1 MTLAESFLHLFNWLP
16 LAILVGGVLLGLAV
30 GVMPGIT
37 AGMLMALTLPFT
49 YYMTSTNAV
58 ILLVAMFVGGVSGGL
73 ITATLMRIPGE
84 PNAVMTCLDGF
95 PLAKSGHAGRA
106 LGLGNAAS
114 IVGGGLSWLA
124 LVLLA
129 PPLARVAVVFGPW
142 ENFALVVMALVLIA
156 ALSAGSL
163 LKGLIAGV
171 FGMLV
176 SMPGVDESSGMLRL
190 NFGFHALDSGFNILP
205 VIIGAF
211 ALSQLLADTMH
222 LESQGGETVKANMRG
237 ILISV
242 RDYVTHGWNML
253 RSSLI
258 GIWIGIL
265 PGVGAT
271 IASIIAYTTA
281 KNVSR
286 TPEKFGTG
294 SEEAIVAAES
304 ANNAT
309 TGGTLIP
316 LLTLGIPGGLTDSIL
331 LGALV
336 IHNLQPGPLLYVNNP
351 GVVNTIMSTHL
362 LAHVFM
368 FLFMTVG
375 CVLFARLMLVP
386 RAFIFPTVLVFCVIG
401 AYALNNQV
409 FDVWVMLAFGLIG
422 YGLEYARVPLAPFVI
437 GMVLAPLAEG
447 QLRSGLMASAGSLA
461 PLYQRP
467 IATAFLLVAA
477 AMLAWSL
484 AGERRRARRAAAAGA
499 ATSSPP

>member
-1 MTLAESFLHLFNWLP
+1 MTLAESFANLLHLTP
-16 LAILVGGVLLGLAV
+16 LLILIGGVLLGIAV
-30 GVMPGIT
+30 GVLPGVT

-95 PLAKSGHAGRA
+95 PMAKSGKPGRA

-114 IVGGGLSWLA
+114 IVGGAISWVA

-129 PPLARVAVVFGPW
+129 PPLAKVAVVFGPW
-142 ENFALVVMALVLIA
+142 ENFALVVMALVLISS
-156 ALSAGSL
+156 LSGGSM
-163 LKGLIAGV
+163 LKGLMSGV

-176 SMPGVDESSGMLRL
+176 SMPGIDETSGMLRL
-190 NFGFHALDSGFNILP
+190 NFGFHALDAGLNILP
-205 VIIGAF
+205 VIIGVF
-211 ALSQLLADTMH
+211 ALSQLLADTLH
-222 LESQGGETVKANMRG
+222 LEQQDTETVKANMKG
-237 ILISV
+237 IMISL

-253 RSSLI
+253 RSSVI
-258 GIWIGIL
+258 GVWIGIL

-281 KNVSR
+281 KNLSAA
-286 TPEKFGTG
+286 PEKFGTG
-294 SEEAIVAAES
+294 SEEAIIAAES

-351 GVVNTIMSTHL
+351 GIVNTIMATHL
-362 LAHVFM
+362 TAHFVM

-375 CVLFARLMLVP
+375 CVLFAKMMLVP
-386 RAFIFPTVLVFCVIG
+386 RAFFFPGILVFCVVG

-409 FDVWVMLAFGLIG
+409 FDVWVMLAFGVIG
-422 YGLEYARVPLAPFVI
+422 YGMEYARIPLAPFVI

-447 QLRSGLMASAGSLA
+447 QLRSGLMQTAGSLS
-461 PLYQRP
+461 PLYERP
-467 IATAFLLVAA
+467 IALGFLIVAA
-477 AMLAWSL
+477 LMFLWPIWR
-484 AGERRRARRAAAAGA
+484 ERRARRPA
-499 ATSSPP
+499 S

>member
-1 MTLAESFLHLFNWLP
+1 MTLAESFANLFHLTP
-16 LAILVGGVLLGLAV
+16 LLILIGGVLLGIAV
-30 GVMPGIT
+30 GVLPGVT

-84 PNAVMTCLDGF
+84 PNSVMTCMDGF
-95 PLAKSGHAGRA
+95 PLAKSGKPGRA

-114 IVGGGLSWLA
+114 IVGGAISWVA

-129 PPLARVAVVFGPW
+129 PPLAKVAVVFGPW
-142 ENFALVVMALVLIA
+142 ENFALVVMALVLISS
-156 ALSAGSL
+156 LSGGSM

-176 SMPGVDESSGMLRL
+176 SMPGIDETSGMLRL
-190 NFGFHALDSGFNILP
+190 NFGFHALDAGLNILP
-205 VIIGAF
+205 VIIGVF
-211 ALSQLLADTMH
+211 ALSQLLADTLH
-222 LESQGGETVKANMRG
+222 LEQQDTEMVKANMKG
-237 ILISV
+237 IMISL

-253 RSSLI
+253 RSAVI
-258 GIWIGIL
+258 GVWIGIL
-265 PGVGAT
+265 PGVGST

-281 KNVSR
+281 KNLSK

-351 GVVNTIMSTHL
+351 GIVNTIMSTHL
-362 LAHVFM
+362 VAHAVM
-368 FLFMTVG
+368 FLFMTIG
-375 CVLFARLMLVP
+375 CVLFAKMMLIP
-386 RAFIFPTVLVFCVIG
+386 RAFFFPAILVFCVVG

-409 FDVWVMLAFGLIG
+409 TDVWIMLVFGLVG
-422 YGLEYARVPLAPFVI
+422 YAMEYARFPLAPFVI

-447 QLRSGLMASAGSLA
+447 QLRSGLMQTAGSLS
-461 PLYQRP
+461 PLYERP
-467 IATAFLLVAA
+467 IAAGFLIVAA
-477 AMLAWSL
+477 LMFLWPIWK
-484 AGERRRARRAAAAGA
+484 ERRARRVTG
-499 ATSSPP
+499 